1 MATQHN
7 FRVKNGLEV
16 AGTERISSSG
26 VITGA
31 LASATT
37 ATTQSASDNST
48 KIATTAY
55 TDAAITALVDS
66 SPGTLNTLNE
76 LAAALNDDASFST
89 TVTNS
94 IATKLPLAGGTLTG
108 DLGINQAASG
118 YGNLTVGGTGVIV
131 ALRASSGAAKLG
143 FYEAGAGRFYL
154 ESLNG
159 GDGIKFVDGDGSS
172 ERMRIDA
179 NGGIGL
185 GPGIIGKGN
194 GYAGN
199 TTAASSGFIDPYSY
213 STGHFELRSVGN
225 YPMTFFTNNAERMRI
240 LNDGKVGIGTNNPS
254 QQLTVSGGS
263 GASTLVQF
271 GEAYDTSLYI
281 KATNTASAMLRFQN
295 ASDVVKYSMGYR
307 NDNNVGPFRIRAAAT
322 LDSGGHKWD
331 FDAAGTFHVI
341 PNNTAALV
349 NIIASGSGNDSTIVM
364 NTAQNGRGIYVDDSA
379 VNTMKFYTGYG
390 KGAANREIFMNN
402 SGDLAIGATR
412 KFYLD
417 GEGDT
422 YITEYAGNEI
432 GFYTGGAQRVKMSG
446 GHLYSNGNVYS
457 GTSST
462 SAAYTL
468 NSQTT
473 HGNWGVG
480 CHNSSYAHFTTDR
493 GIYYF
498 NTQCQ
503 ASGGFHTY
511 SDERLKEEISPLTGA
526 LDDVAKMNGVTFKWK
541 DAANRGGNSTG
552 KQFGVIAQNMLEVDS
567 ELPQLNDD
575 PLSPEETRE
584 SDDSY
589 YSMDYSRITPFLIE
603 AVKELKT
610 KLEAAE
616 ARIATLEG

>member
-7 FRVKNGLEV
+7 FRIKNGLEV
-16 AGTERISSSG
+16 AGTERISSAG
-26 VITGA
+26 VITGSHA
-31 LASATT
+31 GSIASATT
-37 ATTQSASDNST
+37 GTTQSASDNST

-108 DLGINQAASG
+108 DLGVNQSPSG
-118 YGNLTVGGTGVIV
+118 YGNLTVGGTGVLV
-131 ALRASSGAAKLG
+131 ALRASSGAGKLG

-154 ESLNG
+154 ETING
-159 GDGIKFVDGDGSS
+159 ANGIKFVDGDGSS
-172 ERMRIDA
+172 ERMRIAADGKVSITA
-179 NGGIGL
+179 NGAMAMDVQGEGGAHGLAIG
-185 GPGIIGKGN
+185 GNDAGFGYIGHR
-194 GYAGN
+194 
-199 TTAASSGFIDPYSY
+199 SSGSY
-213 STGHFELRSVGN
+213 DLAITSNGN
-225 YPMTFFTNNAERMRI
+225 
-240 LNDGKVGIGTNNPS
+240 VGIGTGTPG
-254 QQLTVSGGS
+254 QQLDISNSSHATMRLHAGTNSSASLRLQNDAQHWDVNLQTNDKFAVYDHTTNTQPFTILPTSGNVGIGTDSPNAKLYVSGKDDA
-263 GASTLVQF
+263 GASDLLALQF
-271 GEAYDTSLYI
+271 DNSPADTGMTFRDI
-281 KATNTASAMLRFQN
+281 FDGIQARF
-295 ASDVVKYSMGYR
+295 
-307 NDNNVGPFRIRAAAT
+307 T
-322 LDSGGHKWD
+322 LDSGNTNNLRISSGTLIDFYTNTSNGTSSPQLRITNSGH
-331 FDAAGTFHVI
+331 TVI
-341 PNNTAALV
+341 PATSRLYFDG
-349 NIIASGSGNDSTIVM
+349 GS
-364 NTAQNGRGIYVDDSA
+364 
-379 VNTMKFYTGYG
+379 
-390 KGAANREIFMNN
+390 
-402 SGDLAIGATR
+402 
-412 KFYLD
+412 
-417 GEGDT
+417 DT
-422 YITEYAGNEI
+422 YIMEYSGNEL

-457 GTSST
+457 GTTST
-462 SAAYTL
+462 GAAYTL

-473 HGNWGVG
+473 HGTWGVG
-480 CHNSSYAHFTTDR
+480 AHNSSYVHHTTDR

-503 ASGGFHTY
+503 AAGGFHTY

-541 DAANRGGNSTG
+541 DAANRSGNSTG
-552 KQFGVIAQNMLEVDS
+552 KQFGVIAQNMLTVDS

-589 YSMDYSRITPFLIE
+589 YSMDYSRLSPYFIE
-603 AVKELKT
+603 AIKELKT